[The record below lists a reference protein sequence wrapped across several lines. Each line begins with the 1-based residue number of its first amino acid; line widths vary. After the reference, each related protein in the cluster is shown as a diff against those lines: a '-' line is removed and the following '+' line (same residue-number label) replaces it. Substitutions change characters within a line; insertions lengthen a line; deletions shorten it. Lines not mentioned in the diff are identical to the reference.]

1 MIWLLILA
9 ALGLAGYELYVNE
22 AGAGTIPG
30 YARAAG
36 FSGTDL
42 AIAVAIAFAE
52 SSGNPNA
59 TGDSGNSYGLWQI
72 NVVPNHPEY
81 QSQVDDGSIFDPQ
94 TNANDAFAIYS
105 AAGNSFTPWT
115 TFKTGAYQQ
124 YLGADT
130 SAPASDGSD
139 DSEETQDA

>member
-1 MIWLLILA
+1 MIWLFVLA
-9 ALGLAGYELYVNE
+9 ALALAGYELYVNE
-22 AGAGTIPG
+22 AGPNSIPG
-30 YARAAG
+30 YAKTAG

-52 SSGNPNA
+52 SSGDANA
-59 TGDSGNSYGLWQI
+59 VGDNGNSYGLWQI

-105 AAGNSFTPWT
+105 AAGNSFSPWT

-124 YLGADT
+124 YLSAD
-130 SAPASDGSD
+130 SAAPASDDTD
-139 DSEETQDA
+139 DSEDTIDA